1 MDWGA
6 LATVAPTAL
15 SSTLYATL
23 QASFLWRIGRRRLEA
38 PRGAPRPLAA
48 TPVVSVLKPVAG
60 VDDELAGN
68 LESFAHLDYPCYEL
82 VFGVAS
88 REDPAVPV
96 IQAFIAA
103 HPEVRAR
110 LCLTDPSEALNP
122 KVAQLLELAR
132 RAEGSV
138 LVISDANV
146 RVRPDYLHALL
157 SSLMRPGVGLVSS
170 LVVGT
175 GERTLGAVV
184 ENAQLGAF
192 IAPGVVAAAE
202 LAGRSISV
210 GKSMAMRRIDLER
223 VGGFES
229 VASVLAEDD
238 VLGQRFSAR
247 GFVVDLC
254 LDPVENR
261 NTSGSL
267 MRTLDR
273 HTRWAKMRRA
283 LVPRCFAAEP
293 FSSPLLIAWLTLLL
307 SPTRFALEIW
317 LFAWALQSLGSFL
330 ALRALRPARFN
341 LTLVAAE
348 PLRTLC
354 WFFCW
359 LNACSSRRVAWRG
372 NAFYLG
378 AGSTLVAAEEPVS
391 VRSPAR

>member
-15 SSTLYATL
+15 SSTIYATL
-23 QASFLWRIGRRRLEA
+23 QASFLLRIARHRIEA
-38 PRGAPRPLAA
+38 AQEAPRPLAA
-48 TPVVSVLKPVAG
+48 TPVVSILKPVAG
-60 VDDELAGN
+60 VDDELASN
-68 LESFAHLDYPCYEL
+68 LESFAHLDYPSYEL

-103 HPEVRAR
+103 HPEVKAR
-110 LCLTDPSEALNP
+110 LCVTDPSEALNP

-146 RVRPDYLHALL
+146 RVRPDYLHTLL
-157 SSLMRPGVGLVSS
+157 SRLMRPGVGLVSS
-170 LVVGT
+170 LVAGT

-192 IAPGVVAAAE
+192 IAPGIVAAAE

-210 GKSMAMRRIDLER
+210 GKSMAMRRTDLER
-223 VGGFES
+223 VGGFEA
-229 VASVLAEDD
+229 VANVLAEDD

-254 LDPVENR
+254 LDPIENR
-261 NTSGSL
+261 NTSCSL

-283 LVPRCFAAEP
+283 LVPRCFAVEP
-293 FSSPLLIAWLTLLL
+293 FNSPLLIAWLTLLV
-307 SPTRFALEIW
+307 SPTRLALEVW
-317 LFAWALQSLGSFL
+317 LFAWALQSLGTFL
-330 ALRALRPARFN
+330 ALRALRPARSN
-341 LTLVAAE
+341 LMLVLAE

-359 LNACSSRRVAWRG
+359 LNAYSNRRVAWRG
-372 NAFYLG
+372 NAFYIG
-378 AGSTLVAAEEPVS
+378 AGSTLVAAEEPAS

>member
-1 MDWGA
+1 MDWGD

-15 SSTLYATL
+15 SSIIYATL
-23 QASFLWRIGRRRLEA
+23 QASFHWRFTRHRLRA
-38 PRGAPRPLAA
+38 PRGEPSPLGA
-48 TPVVSVLKPVAG
+48 TPVVSILKPVAG
-60 VDDELAGN
+60 VDDELASN

-88 REDPAVPV
+88 HEDPAVPV

-110 LCLTDPSEALNP
+110 LCLTDPGEALNP

-138 LVISDANV
+138 FVISDANV
-146 RVRPDYLHALL
+146 RVRPDYLRSLL
-157 SSLMRPGVGLVSS
+157 SILMRPGVGLVSS
-170 LVVGT
+170 VVVGT

-184 ENAQLGAF
+184 ENAQLGSF

-210 GKSMAMRRIDLER
+210 GKSMAMRRMDLER

-238 VLGQRFSAR
+238 MLGQRFSAC

-254 LDPVENR
+254 LDPIENR
-261 NTSGSL
+261 NTSCSL

-283 LVPRCFAAEP
+283 LVPRCFAVEP
-293 FSSPLLIAWLTLLL
+293 FNSPLLIAWLTLLL
-307 SPTRFALEIW
+307 SPTRLALEVW
-317 LFAWALQSLGSFL
+317 LFAWMLQSLGTFL
-330 ALRALRPARFN
+330 ALRALRPARSN
-341 LTLVAAE
+341 VLLVAAE

-359 LNACSSRRVAWRG
+359 LNAYSNRRVAWRG
-372 NAFYLG
+372 NAFYIG
-378 AGSTLVAAEEPVS
+378 AGSELVAADEPSS

>member
-6 LATVAPTAL
+6 LATIAPAAL
-15 SSTLYATL
+15 SSTIYATI
-23 QASFLWRIGRRRLEA
+23 QAAFLLRVGRHRLRAGRDA
-38 PRGAPRPLAA
+38 PGAPRA
-48 TPVVSVLKPVAG
+48 TPLVSILKPVAG
-60 VDDELAGN
+60 VDDELEEN
-68 LESFAHLDYPCYEL
+68 LESFAHIDYPRYEI

-110 LCLTDPSEALNP
+110 LCLTDPGEALNP
-122 KVAQLLELAR
+122 KVAQLLELTR

-146 RVRPDYLHALL
+146 RVRPGYLNALL
-157 SSLMRPGVGLVSS
+157 SVLMRPGVGLVSS
-170 LVVGT
+170 LFAGT
-175 GERTLGAVV
+175 GERTLGAVI

-210 GKSMAMRRIDLER
+210 GKSMAMRRVDLER
-223 VGGFES
+223 VGGFEG
-229 VASVLAEDD
+229 VAGVLAEDD
-238 VLGQRFSAR
+238 MLGRRFSER
-247 GFVVDLC
+247 GYVVELC

-261 NTSGSL
+261 NTSCSL
-267 MRTLDR
+267 TRTLDR

-283 LVPRCFAAEP
+283 LVPRCFAVEP
-293 FSSPLLIAWLTLLL
+293 FNSPLLIAWLTVLL
-307 SPTRFALEIW
+307 SPTRLALEVW
-317 LFAWALQSLGSFL
+317 LFAWALQSLGAFL
-330 ALRALRPARFN
+330 ALRMLRPERSN
-341 LTLVAAE
+341 LLLLAAE

-359 LNACSSRRVAWRG
+359 LNAYASRRVTWRG
-372 NAFYLG
+372 NAFSIG
-378 AGSTLVAAEEPVS
+378 AGTALSAVVEPSS
-391 VRSPAR
+391 VGSPAR

>member
-15 SSTLYATL
+15 SSTIYATI
-23 QASFLWRIGRRRLEA
+23 QASFLLRVARAR
-38 PRGAPRPLAA
+38 PQGAPAAARLPGA
-48 TPVVSVLKPVAG
+48 TPVVSILKPVAG
-60 VDDELAGN
+60 VDDELADN
-68 LESFAHLDYPCYEL
+68 LESFARIDYPCFEIL
-82 VFGVAS
+82 FGVAS

-103 HPEVRAR
+103 HPEVKAR

-122 KVAQLLELAR
+122 KVAQLIELTR

-146 RVRPDYLHALL
+146 RVRPDYLHSLL
-157 SSLMRPGVGLVSS
+157 SVLMRPGVGLVSS
-170 LVVGT
+170 VVAGT
-175 GERTLGAVV
+175 GERTLGAVI

-210 GKSMAMRRIDLER
+210 GKSMAMRRVDLDR
-223 VGGFES
+223 VGGFRS
-229 VASVLAEDD
+229 VGNVLAEDD
-238 VLGQRFSAR
+238 VLGQRFSAC
-247 GFVVDLC
+247 GFVVELC
-254 LDPVENR
+254 LDPIENR
-261 NTSGSL
+261 NASCSL
-267 MRTLDR
+267 QRTLDR

-293 FSSPLLIAWLTLLL
+293 FNSPLLIAWLTVLL
-307 SPTRFALEIW
+307 SPTRLALEVW
-317 LFAWALQSLGSFL
+317 LFAWALQSLGAYL
-330 ALRALRPARFN
+330 ALRWLRPTRFN
-341 LTLVAAE
+341 LLLVAAE

-359 LNACSSRRVAWRG
+359 LNAHANRRVAWRG
-372 NAFYLG
+372 NTFYIG
-378 AGSTLVAAEEPVS
+378 PGSELIAAEDPAS

>member
-1 MDWGA
+1 MDWGD

-15 SSTLYATL
+15 SSTIYATI
-23 QASFLWRIGRRRLEA
+23 QSSFLWRIARHRLEA
-38 PRGAPRPLAA
+38 SRGAPRSLGA
-48 TPVVSVLKPVAG
+48 TPLVSILKPVAG
-60 VDDELAGN
+60 VDDELANN
-68 LESFAHLDYPCYEL
+68 LESFARLDYPCYEI

-103 HPEVRAR
+103 HPEVKAR
-110 LCLTDPSEALNP
+110 LCLTDPSAALNP
-122 KVAQLLELAR
+122 KVAQLLELTR
-132 RAEGSV
+132 RSEGSV

-146 RVRPDYLHALL
+146 RVRPGYLRSLL
-157 SSLMRPGVGLVSS
+157 SILMRPGVGLVSS
-170 LVVGT
+170 VVVGT

-210 GKSMAMRRIDLER
+210 GKSMAMRRVDLER

-229 VASVLAEDD
+229 VAHVLAEDD
-238 VLGQRFSAR
+238 MLGQRFSAC

-254 LDPVENR
+254 LDPIENR

-267 MRTLDR
+267 TRMLDR
-273 HTRWAKMRRA
+273 HTRWSKMRRT
-283 LVPRCFAAEP
+283 LVPACFAAEP
-293 FSSPLLIAWLTLLL
+293 FNSPLLIAWLTLLL
-307 SPTRFALEIW
+307 NPTGLALEVW
-317 LFAWALQSLGSFL
+317 LFAWAMQSLGTFL
-330 ALRALRPARFN
+330 ALRTLRPAYSN
-341 LTLVAAE
+341 LALVAAE

-359 LNACSSRRVAWRG
+359 LNAYSNRRVAWRG
-372 NAFYLG
+372 NAFYIG
-378 AGSTLVAAEEPVS
+378 AGTALVAADEPS
-391 VRSPAR
+391 SMRSPAR

>member
-1 MDWGA
+1 MDWGD

-15 SSTLYATL
+15 SSTIYATL
-23 QASFLWRIGRRRLEA
+23 QASFHWRIARHRAKARRE
-38 PRGAPRPLAA
+38 PPPLGA

-60 VDDELAGN
+60 VDDELASN
-68 LESFAHLDYPCYEL
+68 LESFAHLDYPCYEII
-82 VFGVAS
+82 FGVAS

-110 LCLTDPSEALNP
+110 LCLTDPTEALNP
-122 KVAQLLELAR
+122 KVAQLLELTR

-146 RVRPDYLHALL
+146 RVRPDYLQSLL
-157 SSLMRPGVGLVSS
+157 SILMRPGVGLVSS
-170 LVVGT
+170 VVVGT
-175 GERTLGAVV
+175 GERTLGAVI
-184 ENAQLGAF
+184 ENAQLGSF
-192 IAPGVVAAAE
+192 IAPGVVASAE
-202 LAGRSISV
+202 LAGRAISV
-210 GKSMAMRRIDLER
+210 GKSMAMRRVDLER

-247 GFVVDLC
+247 GYVVELC
-254 LDPVENR
+254 LDPIENR
-261 NTSGSL
+261 NASCSL

-283 LVPRCFAAEP
+283 LVPGCFAVEP
-293 FSSPLLIAWLTLLL
+293 FNSPLLVAWLTLLL
-307 SPTRFALEIW
+307 SPTGLALELW
-317 LFAWALQSLGSFL
+317 LFAWVLQSLGTFL
-330 ALRALRPARFN
+330 ALKRLRPACSN
-341 LTLVAAE
+341 ATLVAAE

-359 LNACSSRRVAWRG
+359 LNAYSNRRVAWRG
-372 NAFYLG
+372 NAFTIG
-378 AGSTLVAAEEPVS
+378 AGSELVAAEEPAAL
-391 VRSPAR
+391 RSPAR

>member
-1 MDWGA
+1 MDWGD

-15 SSTLYATL
+15 SSTIYATL
-23 QASFLWRIGRRRLEA
+23 QASFHWRLARHRSKARRE
-38 PRGAPRPLAA
+38 PPPGA
-48 TPVVSVLKPVAG
+48 TPVVSILKPVAG
-60 VDDELAGN
+60 VDDELASN
-68 LESFAHLDYPCYEL
+68 LESFAHLDYPCYEI

-110 LCLTDPSEALNP
+110 LCLTDPTEALNP

-146 RVRPDYLHALL
+146 RVRPDYLQSLL
-157 SSLMRPGVGLVSS
+157 SILMRPGVGLVSS
-170 LVVGT
+170 VVAGT
-175 GERTLGAVV
+175 GERTLGAVI
-184 ENAQLGAF
+184 ENAQLGSF

-202 LAGRSISV
+202 LAGRAISV
-210 GKSMAMRRIDLER
+210 GKSMAMRRVDLER
-223 VGGFES
+223 VGGFEG

-247 GFVVDLC
+247 GYVVELC
-254 LDPVENR
+254 LDPIENR
-261 NTSGSL
+261 NTSCSL
-267 MRTLDR
+267 TRTLDR

-283 LVPRCFAAEP
+283 LAPGCFAVEP
-293 FSSPLLIAWLTLLL
+293 LNSPLLVAWLTLLL
-307 SPTRFALEIW
+307 SPTGLALELW
-317 LFAWALQSLGSFL
+317 LFAWVLQSLGTFL
-330 ALRALRPARFN
+330 ALKRLRPGCSN
-341 LTLVAAE
+341 TLLVAAE

-359 LNACSSRRVAWRG
+359 LNAYASRRVAWRG
-372 NAFYLG
+372 NAFTLG
-378 AGSTLVAAEEPVS
+378 AGSELVAAEEPAAL
-391 VRSPAR
+391 RWPAR

>member
-1 MDWGA
+1 MDWGD

-15 SSTLYATL
+15 SSIIYATL
-23 QASFLWRIGRRRLEA
+23 QASFHWRLTRHRWKAR
-38 PRGAPRPLAA
+38 RGAQRPLGAA
-48 TPVVSVLKPVAG
+48 PLVSILKPVAG
-60 VDDELAGN
+60 VDDELASN
-68 LESFAHLDYPCYEL
+68 LESFAHLDYPSYEL

-96 IQAFIAA
+96 IRAFIAA

-122 KVAQLLELAR
+122 KVAQLLELER

-146 RVRPDYLHALL
+146 RVRPDYLQSLL
-157 SSLMRPGVGLVSS
+157 SILMRPGVGLVSS
-170 LVVGT
+170 VVVGT

-184 ENAQLGAF
+184 ENAQLGSF

-202 LAGRSISV
+202 LAGRPISV
-210 GKSMAMRRIDLER
+210 GKSMAMRRVDLER

-238 VLGQRFSAR
+238 VLGQRFSAC
-247 GFVVDLC
+247 GFVVELC
-254 LDPVENR
+254 LDPIENR
-261 NTSGSL
+261 NTSCSL

-283 LVPRCFAAEP
+283 LAPRCFVMEP
-293 FSSPLLIAWLTLLL
+293 LNSPLLIAWLSLLL
-307 SPTRFALEIW
+307 SPTHLALEIW
-317 LFAWALQSLGSFL
+317 LFAWALQSLGTFL
-330 ALRALRPARFN
+330 ALRSLRPTRSN
-341 LTLVAAE
+341 LALVAAE

-359 LNACSSRRVAWRG
+359 LNAHANRRVAWRG
-372 NAFYLG
+372 NAFTIG
-378 AGSTLVAAEEPVS
+378 AGSELVAAEEPAS
-391 VRSPAR
+391 LRSPAR